1 MTADTVRAA
10 VTRAFGAVNRERLL
24 RGYLSGIAP
33 ISPDTAWKH
42 VYRLLLWIDTTTGLA
57 HCYES
62 DKSQPGRPWY
72 ERSLRF
78 HAWVAESLAAA
89 PEDLRSEIDWL
100 FKHASRDLA
109 AGASAGRQERAKGQ
123 RARTP
128 GMPEPGRDPELEN
141 LILNALAPWL
151 QEPPPSDAMRALTE
165 RIHQHTRLE
174 NKRKNLVGEGFEDVL
189 AVLIRLLPASTVR
202 FVRARCPLHHVPGF
216 YGPRGREKRRIVD
229 LVVVRDPEDRR
240 SLVTAKWSIRAD
252 REEQFI
258 SDYATYV
265 HRERAG
271 KSFDYVLVTNEFDP
285 ARLVAA
291 AEGHREGNPLFTSVV
306 HVSTEALTAAYGSD
320 PSPSGVKAL
329 AHVRAGRIES
339 LGDWLSQ
346 LQR

>member
-1 MTADTVRAA
+1 MTADTVGAA
-10 VTRAFGAVNRERLL
+10 VKRAFGADNRQRLL
-24 RGYLSGIAP
+24 REYLSGIAP
-33 ISPDTAWKH
+33 ISPDIAWKH
-42 VYRLLLWIDTTTGLA
+42 VYRLLLWIDSTTSLA

-78 HAWVAESLAAA
+78 HAWVAEALGSA

-109 AGASAGRQERAKGQ
+109 AGTSAERHERARNQ

-141 LILNALAPWL
+141 IILDALAAWL
-151 QEPPPSDAMRALTE
+151 QEPPPPDEMWALTE
-165 RIHQHTRLE
+165 RIHRHTRLE

-202 FVRARCPLHHVPGF
+202 LVRTRCPLHDIPGF
-216 YGPRGREKRRIVD
+216 YEPRGREKPRIVD
-229 LVVVRDPEDRR
+229 LAIVRRPEDRR
-240 SLVTAKWSIRAD
+240 SLITAKWSIRAD
-252 REEQFI
+252 REEQFV
-258 SDYATYV
+258 SDCASYV
-265 HRERAG
+265 HLERAG
-271 KSFDYVLVTNEFDP
+271 ESFDYVLITNEFDP

-291 AEGHREGNPLFTSVV
+291 AERQREGNPLFTDVV
-306 HVSTEALTAAYGSD
+306 HVSTGALRAVYGDGAGRSFAR
-320 PSPSGVKAL
+320 AL
-329 AHVRAGRIES
+329 AHVDSGRVVS
-339 LGDWLSQ
+339 LADWLSQ

>member
-10 VTRAFGAVNRERLL
+10 VTRAFGADNRERLL
-24 RGYLSGIAP
+24 REYFSGV
-33 ISPDTAWKH
+33 SPVFPETAWKH
-42 VYRLLLWIDTTTGLA
+42 VYRLLLWIDRTTGLA

-78 HAWVAESLAAA
+78 HAWMAECLGSA
-89 PEDLRSEIDWL
+89 PGDLQSEVDWL
-100 FKHASRDLA
+100 FKHASQDLA
-109 AGASAGRQERAKGQ
+109 AGASARQQELARSQ

-128 GMPEPGRDPELEN
+128 GMPEPGRDPELES
-141 LILNALAPWL
+141 LVLDALEPWL
-151 QEPPPSDAMRALTE
+151 QEPPPSDAMRDLTD

-202 FVRARCPLHHVPGF
+202 LVRARCPLHEVPGF
-216 YGPRGREKRRIVD
+216 YEPRGREKPRIVD
-229 LVVVRDPEDRR
+229 LAIVNHEERR
-240 SLVTAKWSIRAD
+240 SLITAKWSVRAD

-258 SDYATYV
+258 SDCASYV
-265 HRERAG
+265 HLERAG
-271 KSFDYVLVTNEFDP
+271 QSFDYVLITNEFDP

-291 AEGHREGNPLFTSVV
+291 AERQREGSPLFTSVV
-306 HVSTEALTAAYGSD
+306 HVSPEALKAAYGNDSHR
-320 PSPSGVKAL
+320 SFARVLGHLQS
-329 AHVRAGRIES
+329 GRIES
-339 LGDWLSQ
+339 LANWLSG

>member
-10 VTRAFGAVNRERLL
+10 VTRAFGARNRERLL
-24 RGYLSGIAP
+24 LKYLSGIAP
-33 ISPDTAWKH
+33 ISRDIAWKH
-42 VYRLLLWIDTTTGLA
+42 VYRLLLWIDNTTGLA

-78 HAWVAESLAAA
+78 HAWVAESLGSA

-109 AGASAGRQERAKGQ
+109 AGASAGRQERARSQ

-141 LILNALAPWL
+141 LILDTLAPWL
-151 QEPPPSDAMRALTE
+151 QEPPPLDAMRALTE

-189 AVLIRLLPASTVR
+189 AVLIRLLPASTVGLM
-202 FVRARCPLHHVPGF
+202 RARCPLHHVPGF
-216 YGPRGREKRRIVD
+216 YEPRGREKPRIVD
-229 LVVVRDPEDRR
+229 LAIVRGPEDRR
-240 SLVTAKWSIRAD
+240 SLITAKWSIRAD
-252 REEQFI
+252 REEQFV
-258 SDYATYV
+258 SDCASYV
-265 HRERAG
+265 HLERAG
-271 KSFDYVLVTNEFDP
+271 RSFDYVLITNEFDP

-291 AEGHREGNPLFTSVV
+291 AERQREGNLLFTDVV
-306 HVSTEALTAAYGSD
+306 HVSTDALKAVYGDGPGRSFAR
-320 PSPSGVKAL
+320 AL
-329 AHVRAGRIES
+329 AHVRSGRIES
-339 LGDWLSQ
+339 LGDWLSK